1 VTDVLAIREEGNV
14 TLVELLSE
22 LDRLSVLSIKN
33 QLTDLVKKRRTKFII
48 NFSKIDR
55 INSTIVGALVGMRN
69 MVRGR
74 GGDLILCCVNPKIR
88 RTFDLIGTSQI
99 LKIYDTEEDLFSM
112 ESNPESN
119 VKDEPTS

>member
-33 QLTDLVKKRRTKFII
+33 QLTDLVKKKKKKFII
-48 NFSKIDR
+48 NFSKIDY

-69 MVRGR
+69 IVRESDGN
-74 GGDLILCCVNPKIR
+74 LILCCVNPKIR
-88 RTFDLIGTSQI
+88 RIFNLIGTSQI
-99 LKIYDTEEDLFSM
+99 LKIYNTEEDAL
-112 ESNPESN
+112 ENI
-119 VKDEPTS
+119 